1 MENQKTPNIPNFF
14 VQKWRNFSIKKKH
27 CLKLQPH
34 PTKRLV
40 TPTTTPE
47 CRALRPACLNAWI
60 LVFYLCPVCVCV
72 CVCHFRATHCA
83 RCSRA
88 PPPLLLLPISRLLF
102 CSLLDLSSFKESIL
116 KFSIKKIKSVLWKII
131 VMLIWWGV
139 FLASSLMLHH
149 RARTRGLLK
158 ACGVF
163 VHFRLLLLLPYF
175 LFVSGGLFVLRS
187 EFFVVVEAL
196 DCWVFRELAGKS
208 LSSSSSSSF
217 GSMWRNGGK
226 VLGNFGFHFCWLFE
240 ALYGRSLEF

>member
-1 MENQKTPNIPNFF
+1 MENQKTLKIPNFF
-14 VQKWRNFSIKKKH
+14 VQKWRNCSIKKNTAWSYN
-27 CLKLQPH
+27 
-34 PTKRLV
+34 PTLRNAWL
-40 TPTTTPE
+40 PPPPPQSAALCALPAWTPE
-47 CRALRPACLNAWI
+47 S
-60 LVFYLCPVCVCV
+60 LCSICVPSVCVCARA
-72 CVCHFRATHCA
+72 HFRATHCA

-116 KFSIKKIKSVLWKII
+116 KFSIKKKKSVLWKII

-163 VHFRLLLLLPYF
+163 VRFRLLLLLPYF
-175 LFVSGGLFVLRS
+175 VFVSGGLFVLRS